1 MPNQKLNTD
10 DKKSITTGVPRG
22 FNNYQ
27 VVHAI
32 IPEHVTENEELTEQT
47 VNQSLSNL
55 VITDQLGEQHEAT
68 DFTEVGV
75 ELEIIDPEVLC
86 RRDKIVYILYLKRG
100 FNAADLLHYLTSS
113 LPFSTEMIISD
124 IKYLKSPDAFKTHK
138 RRVKESLIN
147 TRKRKIALKLQGVR
161 AINAAMEQFVRFD
174 SDMLV
179 SLSIR
184 YEYTPKQIVDE
195 ILKYKKLSTQV
206 AINKDKNYSA
216 PLIRAL
222 IKCAKLNIQY

>member
-1 MPNQKLNTD
+1 MPNQKHNAD
-10 DKKSITTGVPRG
+10 DNKTVTTGASG
-22 FNNYQ
+22 SFNNYQ
-27 VVHAI
+27 DVHAVV
-32 IPEHVTENEELTEQT
+32 PVHVKENEELAEQT
-47 VNQSLSNL
+47 VNQGLSNIA
-55 VITDQLGEQHEAT
+55 ITEQLDEQHEAA
-68 DFTEVGV
+68 DFTEVSV

-100 FNAADLLHYLTSS
+100 LNAADLLHYLTSS
-113 LPFSTEMIISD
+113 LPFPIEMIISD
-124 IKYLKSPDAFKTHK
+124 IKSLKSPDAFKTHK

-161 AINAAMEQFVRFD
+161 AINAAMEQSVRFD

-184 YEYTPKQIVDE
+184 YDYTPKQVVDE

-206 AINKDKNYSA
+206 AINKDKNDSA

-222 IKCAKLNIQY
+222 IKYAKLNIKY

>member
-1 MPNQKLNTD
+1 MTNQKHNAD
-10 DKKSITTGVPRG
+10 DKKMATKGVSRS

-27 VVHAI
+27 DMHAI
-32 IPEHVTENEELTEQT
+32 VPEPVTENDELAEQT
-47 VNQSLSNL
+47 VTQGLSNI
-55 VITDQLGEQHEAT
+55 VITDQLDEPNEAT
-68 DFTEVGV
+68 DFSEVSV

-100 FNAADLLHYLTSS
+100 LNAADLLHYLTSS
-113 LPFSTEMIISD
+113 LPFPIEIIISD
-124 IKYLKSPDAFKTHK
+124 IKSLKSPDTFKTHK

-147 TRKRKIALKLQGVR
+147 TRKRKIALKIQGVR
-161 AINAAMEQFVRFD
+161 AINAAMEQSVKFD

-179 SLSIR
+179 NLSIR
-184 YEYTPKQIVDE
+184 YDYTPKQVVDE

-206 AINKDKNYSA
+206 AINKDKNHSA

-222 IKCAKLNIQY
+222 MKYAKLNIKY

>member
-1 MPNQKLNTD
+1 MPNQKHNTD
-10 DKKSITTGVPRG
+10 DKKPVTIGVSGG
-22 FNNYQ
+22 FNDYQ

-32 IPEHVTENEELTEQT
+32 IPEHVTENDELADQT

-55 VITDQLGEQHEAT
+55 VITDQLDEQHETT
-68 DFTEVGV
+68 DFTEVSV

-100 FNAADLLHYLTSS
+100 FNAVDLLHYLTSS
-113 LPFSTEMIISD
+113 LPFSIEMIISD
-124 IKYLKSPDAFKTHK
+124 IKSLKSPEAFKTHK

-161 AINAAMEQFVRFD
+161 AINAAMEQSVRFD

-222 IKCAKLNIQY
+222 IKYAKLNIQY